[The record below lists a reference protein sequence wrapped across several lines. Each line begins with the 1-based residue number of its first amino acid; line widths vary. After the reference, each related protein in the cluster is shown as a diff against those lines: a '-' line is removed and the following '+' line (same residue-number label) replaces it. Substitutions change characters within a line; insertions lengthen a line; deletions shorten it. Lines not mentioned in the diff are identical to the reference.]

1 MGLPRWLPANGEDL
15 RDAGLIPGRGRS
27 PGGGHSNPLQFSF
40 LKTPMEGEAWRAK
53 AHRVAELD
61 MTEANKH
68 ASTHTYV
75 ARK

>member
-1 MGLPRWLPANGEDL
+1 MVKNLPASAGDF

-40 LKTPMEGEAWRAK
+40 LKTSMEGEAWGAK

-61 MTEANKH
+61 MTEATKH
-68 ASTHTYV
+68 ATMHTYI

>member
-15 RDAGLIPGRGRS
+15 RDADLIPGRGRS